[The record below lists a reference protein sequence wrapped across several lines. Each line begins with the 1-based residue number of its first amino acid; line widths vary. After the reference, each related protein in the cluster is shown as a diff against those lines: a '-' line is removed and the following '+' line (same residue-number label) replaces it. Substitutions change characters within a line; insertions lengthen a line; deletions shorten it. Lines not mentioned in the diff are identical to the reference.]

1 MPFKS
6 YSLDTEGTQGGWVPP
21 APLDYRQHI
30 IRAIFIES
38 SYAILYWECKA
49 TISYLLMY
57 FGPQFTE
64 ATDIIT
70 LESVIFPMRFCAYI
84 TKFIDSSSNNITYSL
99 IHHFTQK
106 TMLNQTLYY
115 TIR

>member
-6 YSLDTEGTQGGWVPP
+6 YSLDTEGTQGGWGPP

-70 LESVIFPMRFCAYI
+70 LESVIFPMRFRISLTNSQLRVA
-84 TKFIDSSSNNITYSL
+84 ITY
-99 IHHFTQK
+99 FRFK
-106 TMLNQTLYY
+106 Y
-115 TIR
+115 TILLSKPC